1 MYIMYYEKIT
11 HKIHTTFKSH
21 RPIYQ
26 QIFFKYPTAISWDKG
41 NLPNH
46 HSIFSL
52 FKTLSSEGSMER
64 GNFYK
69 LLMLVTRHLF
79 TEDY

>member
-26 QIFFKYPTAISWDKG
+26 QIFFKYPTANSWDKG

-46 HSIFSL
+46 HSIF
-52 FKTLSSEGSMER
+52 
-64 GNFYK
+64 
-69 LLMLVTRHLF
+69 
-79 TEDY
+79 